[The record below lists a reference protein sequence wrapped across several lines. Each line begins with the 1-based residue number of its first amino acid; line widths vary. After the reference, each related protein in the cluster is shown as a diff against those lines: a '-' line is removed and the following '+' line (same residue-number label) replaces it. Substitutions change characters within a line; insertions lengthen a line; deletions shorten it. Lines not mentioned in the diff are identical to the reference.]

1 MYTLALD
8 YYRTSCVSWVSRFL
22 LPGGAFTFVL
32 SMERLKVVESLTS
45 FCAIQINPSIWERFL
60 KSLICL

>member
-1 MYTLALD
+1 M
-8 YYRTSCVSWVSRFL
+8 SWVSRFL